1 MAHRS
6 TLTVVAFALSLT
18 FAGAAEAQ
26 HRRHRNHRP
35 HVSPAA
41 AAAAAHGAANMREDG
56 SLGEGDTDDSGRYTH
71 ARTVNL
77 SRGDAVTFS
86 VASSDFDP
94 LVRVEGPGGQTWQD
108 DDGAGHGT
116 DARLRFVAPASGRY
130 TFTVTSYGE
139 GEMGDYHADLSIG
152 HGGAAS
158 ADEGSDE
165 DGADD
170 SASDDSDDDSADDGA
185 DAPTALPAV
194 IPAYPA
200 SAANAAG
207 GTTYGIFVGI
217 THYRG
222 ENEDLPNTAADAQH
236 LAQSFER
243 AGWMQRSN
251 AVVLTDER
259 ATFDGVRQ
267 AFATLAPRVGPRDM
281 FVFFFDGHGNADEVD
296 LRGRD
301 MTRRDLSRLLDSVHG
316 RSLVVLDSCNAGG
329 FASVIQGHAERAGL
343 FSSRASE
350 ESSVASE
357 VNSGGWLAYHFRRAV
372 DGGVRRG
379 PDGAISFDEVTR
391 YVQAQYRQ
399 SRVSDQHLVAVR
411 GDRRGEFEIGGNG
424 PAAVATDD
432 TAVARNDRRRRPVT
446 VEVPPINGDTPD
458 EDGAADND
466 WNPGA
471 SQPAAG
477 TDAFG
482 QALNMGVGLASGVL
496 DAITK

>member
-6 TLTVVAFALSLT
+6 TLTVVALALSLT
-18 FAGAAEAQ
+18 FAGAAQAQ
-26 HRRHRNHRP
+26 HRRHRGHRP
-35 HVSPAA
+35 HIAPAA
-41 AAAAAHGAANMREDG
+41 AAAAAHNAATMREDG
-56 SLGEGDTDDSGRYTH
+56 TLGEGDADDSGRYTH
-71 ARTVNL
+71 ARAVNL
-77 SRGDAVTFS
+77 SRGDAVTFAVS
-86 VASSDFDP
+86 SSDFDP
-94 LVRVEGPGGQTWQD
+94 LVRVEGPEGQTWQD

-116 DARLRFVAPASGRY
+116 DARLRFVAPATGRY

-139 GEMGDYHADLSIG
+139 GEMGDYHADLSIA
-152 HGGAAS
+152 HGGAA
-158 ADEGSDE
+158 ADDGSDE
-165 DGADD
+165 
-170 SASDDSDDDSADDGA
+170 SSDDSADDGSDDGSDDSA
-185 DAPTALPAV
+185 DDDGADDGGAAAALPTN
-194 IPAYPA
+194 PA
-200 SAANAAG
+200 SASSASS

-236 LAQSFER
+236 LAQSFEH
-243 AGWMQRSN
+243 AGWMQRNN

-329 FASVIQGHAERAGL
+329 FASVVQGHAERAGL

-411 GDRRGEFEIGGNG
+411 GDRRGEFEIGGTG
-424 PAAVATDD
+424 VAAVATDD
-432 TAVARNDRRRRPVT
+432 SAVARNDRRRPVT

-458 EDGAADND
+458 DDGAADND

-471 SQPAAG
+471 ARPAASA
-477 TDAFG
+477 DAFG

-496 DAITK
+496 EAITK